1 MYHLHLDFYCSLTF
15 YLILCLIEWLSGWSL
30 ISSSLCSLLLL
41 LRLLISPFIM
51 STCQS
56 HLSLLLSCYRLVIFS
71 LGPSGVVDRQRIR
84 VTQLVKRSINKC
96 NISENNMPQR
106 ISTLIN
112 EMEEFLILVLGWVQ
126 NNVNEEPP
134 GILNLTLTHH
144 CAHYYVLFQV
154 LYTVYLSTRIQA
166 EWRQ

>member
-15 YLILCLIEWLSGWSL
+15 CLILWLIEWLSGWSL

-41 LRLLISPFIM
+41 LPLLISPFIM
-51 STCQS
+51 SACQS
-56 HLSLLLSCYRLVIFS
+56 HLSLLLPCYRLVIFS

-84 VTQLVKRSINKC
+84 VSQLVKCSINKC

-126 NNVNEEPP
+126 NNGNEEPP

-144 CAHYYVLFQV
+144 CTHYYVLFQV
-154 LYTVYLSTRIQA
+154 LFTVYLSTQIHA
-166 EWRQ
+166 EWRK

>member
-1 MYHLHLDFYCSLTF
+1 MHLGFYYSLTSIYLTF
-15 YLILCLIEWLSGWSL
+15 YLILWLIEWLSGWSL
-30 ISSSLCSLLLL
+30 ISSSLCSLLILL
-41 LRLLISPFIM
+41 LRLISPFIM
-51 STCQS
+51 SACQS
-56 HLSLLLSCYRLVIFS
+56 HLSLLLPCYRLVIFL

-84 VTQLVKRSINKC
+84 VSQLVKCSINKC

-112 EMEEFLILVLGWVQ
+112 EMEEFLILVLCWVY

-154 LYTVYLSTRIQA
+154 FYTV
-166 EWRQ
+166 